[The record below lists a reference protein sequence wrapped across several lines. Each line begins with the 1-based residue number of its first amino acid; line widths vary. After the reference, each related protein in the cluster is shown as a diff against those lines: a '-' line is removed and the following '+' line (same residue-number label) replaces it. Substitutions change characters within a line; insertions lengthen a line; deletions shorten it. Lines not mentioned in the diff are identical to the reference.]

1 MSVNQI
7 SDETIAG
14 YLLGKTNKEEDELID
29 EEVGDPEFFE
39 RVTSVEDYLIDGYVR
54 GRLIQADR
62 ELFEQRLMRTARQ
75 RERLRIAKAFFDVV
89 DEFNEEKARERV
101 DLSRRTLSSTD
112 SPRSLWQTLLD
123 FIRIPKPA
131 LGYAMAAATL
141 LMFVGGLMAIRE
153 SFRLRS
159 QGGDPSE
166 LARLRQQ
173 EEELRRKND
182 NQQDEI
188 RKAQEQLKETDEKL
202 IHKTART
209 GELEKQNKDLQ
220 ERLRDISQMKM
231 QDSGGF
237 IASSK
242 RMILAQ
248 PRGGSVE
255 RGIINEPF
263 VIDNKSD
270 LAVLKAQMRGYSYDG
285 YRVELSSEANPQQII
300 PSQLRIEQTGE
311 FKTLVISFLPG
322 QLSQG
327 RYLLRVFGQDNGK
340 ETLIQEISLPV
351 EK

>member
-14 YLLGKTNKEEDELID
+14 YLLGKTNKEEDGFID

-39 RVTSVEDYLIDGYVR
+39 RVTSVEDHLIDGYVR
-54 GRLIQADR
+54 GRLSQADR

-75 RERLRIAKAFFDVV
+75 RERLRMAKAFFDVV
-89 DEFNEEKARERV
+89 DEFNGEKTRERV
-101 DLSRRTLSSTD
+101 DLSRQALSSTD

-123 FIRIPKPA
+123 FVRIPKPA

-141 LMFVGGLMAIRE
+141 LMFLGGLMAIRE
-153 SFRLRS
+153 SLRLRN
-159 QGGDPSE
+159 QGGDSTE
-166 LARLRQQ
+166 LARLRQ
-173 EEELRRKND
+173 EGEELRGKND
-182 NQQDEI
+182 DQQNEI
-188 RKAQEQLKETDEKL
+188 RKAQEQLKESDEKL
-202 IHKTART
+202 KQKTART

-231 QDSGGF
+231 QESGGF
-237 IASSK
+237 LANSM
-242 RMILAQ
+242 RMILTP

-255 RGIINEPF
+255 REIINTPF
-263 VIDNKSD
+263 VIDGKSD
-270 LAVLKAQMRGYSYDG
+270 LAVLKAQMRGYSHDG
-285 YRVELSSEANPQQII
+285 YRVELSSEANPQQTI

-311 FKTLVISFLPG
+311 SKTLVISFLPG

-327 RYLLRVFGQDNGK
+327 RYLLKIFGKDNGK
-340 ETLIQEISLPV
+340 ENLIKEISFPV